1 MKTVLFVEDES
12 KIREVVTAYL
22 TNKGFRVIACE
33 TGAEALRA
41 FSCEDITIAVLDL
54 MLPDISGEEI
64 CTRIRKQSSL
74 PVIMLTAK
82 TAESDLLNGLKIGAD
97 DYITKPFSLKELAAR
112 IETVLRRSEGNR
124 PAASTYSWNHDD
136 LVVDFENNA
145 VSKCGVKV
153 VLTASE
159 WKLLG
164 TLVRNPQKTF
174 TREELIS
181 LVFGL
186 DFDGYDRAV
195 DTHIKN
201 LRKKIETDTKAP
213 QYILTVHGIGYKF
226 GGEE

>member
-1 MKTVLFVEDES
+1 MKTVLLVDDED
-12 KIREVVTAYL
+12 KIREAVSAYL
-22 TNKGFRVIACE
+22 ENKGFRVIACG
-33 TGAEALRA
+33 TGAEALEVLSREEI
-41 FSCEDITIAVLDL
+41 SIVLLDL

-64 CTRIRKQSSL
+64 CAKIRKQSSL

-97 DYITKPFSLKELAAR
+97 DYITKPFSLKVLTAR
-112 IETVLRRSEGNR
+112 IETVLRRSE
-124 PAASTYSWNHDD
+124 PKPSASKYSWNNDD
-136 LVVDFENNA
+136 LIVNFEDNA
-145 VSKCGVKV
+145 IYKRGENI
-153 VLTASE
+153 VLTACE
-159 WKLLG
+159 WKLFG
-164 TLVRNPQKTF
+164 VFVRNPQKTF

-201 LRKKIETDTKAP
+201 LRKKIETDTKDP

-226 GGEE
+226 GGGK

>member
-1 MKTVLFVEDES
+1 MRTVLLVDDED
-12 KIREVVTAYL
+12 KIREVVSAYL
-22 TNKGFRVIACE
+22 ENKGFRVIVCG
-33 TGAEALRA
+33 TGAEALSALSREEI
-41 FSCEDITIAVLDL
+41 SIAVLDL

-64 CTRIRKQSSL
+64 CANIRKKSAL

-82 TAESDLLNGLKIGAD
+82 TAESDLLSGLEIGAD
-97 DYITKPFSLKELAAR
+97 DYITKPFSLKVLTAR
-112 IETVLRRSEGNR
+112 IEAVLRRSESK
-124 PAASTYSWNHDD
+124 PAASRYSWNNDE
-136 LVVDFENNA
+136 LVVDFEKNA
-145 VSKCGVKV
+145 LFKRGEQII
-153 VLTASE
+153 LTASE

-164 TLVRNPQKTF
+164 VLVRNPQKIF

-181 LVFGL
+181 HVFGL

-226 GGEE
+226 GGEK

>member
-1 MKTVLFVEDES
+1 MKTVLLVDDED
-12 KIREVVTAYL
+12 KIREVVAAYL
-22 TNKGFRVIACE
+22 ENKGFRVIACS
-33 TGAEALRA
+33 TGSEALQALSREGIA
-41 FSCEDITIAVLDL
+41 IAVLDL

-64 CTRIRKQSSL
+64 CARIRKVSPL

-97 DYITKPFSLKELAAR
+97 DYITKPFSLKELSAR
-112 IETVLRRSEGNR
+112 IEAVLRRSETHR
-124 PAASTYSWNHDD
+124 PAASKYAWNHDD

-145 VSKCGVKV
+145 VSKNGKPV

-164 TLVRNPQKTF
+164 VLVRNPQKTF
-174 TREELIS
+174 TRDDLIS

-186 DFDGYDRAV
+186 DFEGYDRAV

-201 LRKKIETDTKAP
+201 LRKKIETDTKNP
-213 QYILTVHGIGYKF
+213 QYILTIHGIGYRF
-226 GGEE
+226 GGEA